1 MNQLRRQISISA
13 LGAAAL
19 ALTCGG
25 ALHAQ
30 PSTAPLKVGLMTVK
44 SGPAAALGQQMEDGL
59 RMFLREHNNTLAGRP
74 IELIVADT
82 TANPAVAKTKF
93 QELVERNQVQ
103 VIIGPAATFEALAL
117 NDDIR
122 QAGIPVILTSA
133 GEDLT
138 QRKANPL
145 TVRVTASS
153 AQATHVLGTYAA
165 KTLGYK
171 RVAVVG
177 EDLAF
182 SHELAG
188 GFQRTFEEA
197 GGKVVQ
203 RLWSPFNTTDFA
215 TFIAK
220 INPNVDAILLSYSGA
235 GAIRFLKQYRE
246 FNPKGGKPLL
256 SGSNTTDESVL
267 TAAGDEA
274 IGVISANW
282 YSPEI
287 QTAEN
292 RRYAANYRA
301 DFKAEPG
308 GFGTGAYVAG
318 QLLEV
323 ALKSLNGNAENHA
336 ALAKALHSA
345 TLTATPRGPLK
356 LDAYGNPIATIYI
369 RKTERIDGKVV
380 NHVIATFPDVSQF
393 YTYDPAGFLATPAY
407 SRDYPPAR
415 YLE

>member
-1 MNQLRRQISISA
+1 MDPLRRLLCVRA
-13 LGAAAL
+13 LPLAL
-19 ALTCGG
+19 AMPALTIT
-25 ALHAQ
+25 AAHAQ
-30 PSTAPLKVGLMTVK
+30 SPAPLKVGLLTVK
-44 SGPAAALGQQMEDGL
+44 SGAAAALGKQMEDGL
-59 RMFLREHNNTLAGRP
+59 QMFLRERNQTLAGRK

-93 QELVERNQVQ
+93 QELVERHGVQ
-103 VIIGPAATFEALAL
+103 VVIGPIATFEALAL
-117 NDDIR
+117 DDNIR

-145 TVRVTASS
+145 TVRVSASS
-153 AQATHVLGTYAA
+153 AQATHVLGNYAA
-165 KTLGYK
+165 RTLGYK
-171 RVAVVG
+171 RVAIVG

-203 RLWSPFNTTDFA
+203 KLWSPFNTTDFA

-220 INPNVDAILLSYSGA
+220 INPNVDAVLLSYSGA
-235 GAIRFLKQYRE
+235 GAIRFLKQYKE
-246 FNPKGGKPLL
+246 YNPKGGKPLL

-267 TAAGDEA
+267 AAVGDE
-274 IGVISANW
+274 GKGLISANW

-301 DFKAEPG
+301 EFKAEPG
-308 GFGTGAYVAG
+308 VFGAGAYIAG
-318 QLLEV
+318 QLLET
-323 ALKSLNGNAENHA
+323 ALKSIDGKGEDHA
-336 ALAKALHSA
+336 ALAKALRGASLA
-345 TLTATPRGPLK
+345 SSPRGPLK
-356 LDAYGNPIATIYI
+356 LDAQGNPIGTIYI
-369 RKTERIDGKVV
+369 RKTERIDGKLV

-393 YTYDPAGFLATPAY
+393 YTYDAKQFLASPVY
-407 SRDYPPAR
+407 SRDYPPSRFA
-415 YLE
+415 E

>member
-1 MNQLRRQISISA
+1 MNQLRRKFITHAIGVAAFGLSI
-13 LGAAAL
+13 
-19 ALTCGG
+19 GG
-25 ALHAQ
+25 IVHAQ
-30 PSTAPLKVGLMTVK
+30 QSAAPLKVGLMTVK

-59 RMFLREHNNTLAGRP
+59 RMFLRERNNTLAGRA

-93 QELVERNQVQ
+93 QELVERNRVQ
-103 VIIGPAATFEALAL
+103 VIVGPAATFEALAL
-117 NDDIR
+117 GDDIR
-122 QAGIPVILTSA
+122 QAGIPVIFTSA

-138 QRKANPL
+138 QRKASPL
-145 TVRVTASS
+145 TVRVSASS

-267 TAAGDEA
+267 ATAGDEA

-287 QTAEN
+287 QTPEN
-292 RRYAANYRA
+292 RRFVTNYRA
-301 DFKAEPG
+301 EFKAVPG
-308 GFGTGAYVAG
+308 IFGTGAYLAG
-318 QLLEV
+318 QLLEA
-323 ALKSLNGNAENHA
+323 ALKTTNGNAEDHV
-336 ALAKALHSA
+336 ALAKALYSA
-345 TLTATPRGPLK
+345 TLAETPRGPLK
-356 LDAYGNPIATIYI
+356 LDAQGNPIGTISI
-369 RKTERIDGKVV
+369 RKTERIDGKSV
-380 NHVIATFPDVSQF
+380 NHVIATFPGISQF
-393 YTYDPAGFLATPAY
+393 YTYDPAQFLASPAY